1 MEPNESMNIFTK
13 GIVDDLDPLMV
24 DAAQWVFPTLNI
36 RIMNKQGQGVICTF
50 IEGNKAEFSLTP
62 GFLAIGSCQYNGVC
76 YIISHN
82 AISGEGEI
90 GCYPSPVDLDY
101 NQPHITIPP
110 TNPIFER
117 KYRPLLNY
125 INGTNTPVPLTDTRI
140 PLRATAF
147 NFDLE
152 HQVSVFPKES
162 YDGSIDLYLADY
174 KNVNR
179 VVNSGFNQEGR
190 YLDRLYFVND
200 FNTSMNQIQITGSV
214 LTVELN
220 SIETGGQLTAGI
232 YFASF
237 RYCDANHNSTHFIVT
252 SNACQIFE
260 GQITPLNDTEGG
272 ASSQIINKKIIFN
285 LTNVDTSYTFIN
297 VVLTKWYSNVDGVM
311 LHDSFLV
318 DTDYPIQGSN
328 SFPITITGEET
339 MIPFEESQL
348 LAGPAQLMEFCCR
361 DHIQINNRYYG
372 CNWKGIQ
379 KHHKALE
386 NFAQQITINYNDTLT
401 KPAGHTNE
409 YTPNLGL
416 GQYVDYQLTY
426 NEVGF
431 FRGESYPFGIQYEL
445 IDGSF
450 SDIYPTQG
458 IDGYDLNELLIEN
471 AYNLADPNHSKVNN
485 QGIFRFPKQEHSPS
499 FVNNNVRILGVK
511 FNNTQ
516 AIAWLAGNGD
526 PTEVAWF
533 LSNVRAIYYVRGERY
548 ETLQTQGLSMNV
560 CYPFMD
566 SKDELSI
573 TLHCSYPDPSFPPMP
588 YFHLSNGQY
597 DQSGYTDHVA
607 GQYPGIFTGHH
618 GAHQLWTGG
627 FWCGQYLGWQTFSG
641 GWWDNFVDASHKPNP
656 HKYFPVYRGYMPMI
670 YIQNAASPA
679 NYQFRYYQ
687 SRWFLVKNKY
697 AFYSPDILL
706 NRSMTTN
713 KFEYVKRVAKTYIPN
728 TDIWPTPDIWSH
740 EEFPIAGTYTDL
752 RPRITFAEVEGS
764 YFVTGINRSMSKID
778 NTNFVGL
785 PITHEPNN
793 TPSNYCNHFTDL
805 RTGDPDGYDTVGYY
819 MVKDQGVPNSE
830 QSWSNR
836 DVLSAPY
843 IAIEVTDDALT
854 ADITKNYNLD
864 IINIYDRDIENLVAN
879 PLLGFYGITPNIMG
893 GFNLNTTI
901 LYWRISNG
909 IIIRRND
916 PGYGLTDPTS
926 QSLAELNKLTFY
938 KGDCFLQKFY
948 FKQMSWHHSEFAGGT
963 GWNMIGRGITD
974 SSGDPDFQGPAGVV
988 WDRPWGTSTGDD
1000 KNRYT
1005 HGLIIGVVLECKVNS
1020 AMRNDGIDNSTTFFP
1035 HTSKGKSWSYYPQFN
1050 AGQESFSYNYGYHR
1064 QLDLNTFV
1072 RFNPYLPNIAKI
1084 HKTRIRHTPLNIPYA
1099 YTDAYRVLNPGD
1111 FKDYDLQYGQ
1121 MMALLNI
1128 HGKLVSVQ
1136 EGVINEHFFDQDQI
1150 KTSDTPGDL
1159 ILGLGPILSQSV
1171 RNLSDYGSQ
1180 HQWSINKKG
1189 YGVDWK
1195 KRVIWGLGIAS
1206 NDSGSTYATATN
1218 LSQALLIERW
1228 VHELFDSYDAFTDIL
1243 NVFPDTPVNGKG
1255 IVTGYDDK
1263 YHDIIFT
1270 FLMNRIS
1277 GWLLRPLRGSD
1288 EMITMI
1294 IDNGG
1299 IMDDHS
1305 VWIDSL
1311 PYYEYQP
1318 GITYPLGCIIWDSA
1332 NGIIYY
1338 NDIDGTVP
1346 IGKLPCWIH
1355 ATPVYEDL
1363 SRSLVYNIDRR
1374 VFIGE
1379 YSFTPNIYLNIN
1391 KDFFSNSGSIIYRHN
1406 DADPNNITNFYG
1418 TKYKG
1423 IISYIVNGGQR
1434 YSDIE
1439 KIFTNHFIESNDNPF
1454 SRVLYETA
1462 YQQSIHNGDA
1472 PDDFRTVQFWR
1483 NPEYNVRRWE
1493 IPIFVQTSGT
1503 DNVFNQESDM
1513 RGAWLKITVEY
1524 LKTVPQQIV
1533 KTVTKFIIG
1542 KNS

>member
-162 YDGSIDLYLADY
+162 YDGSVDLYLADY

-200 FNTSMNQIQITGSV
+200 FYSSMNQIQISGTIM
-214 LTVELN
+214 TVNLN
-220 SIETGGQLTAGI
+220 SIEAGGQLTCGI
-232 YFASF
+232 YFANF
-237 RYCDANHNSTHFIVT
+237 RYCDVNHNATHVIAV
-252 SNACQIFE
+252 SNACQVFDGE
-260 GQITPLNDTEGG
+260 VTQLNAVEGG
-272 ASSQIINKKIIFN
+272 QANQNSNKKIIFD

-297 VVLTKWYSNVDGVM
+297 VILTKWYSTVDGVM
-311 LHDSFLV
+311 LHESFLI
-318 DTDYPIQGSN
+318 DTDYEIGGTSTMQ
-328 SFPITITGEET
+328 ITITGEET

-348 LAGPAQLMEFCCR
+348 LAGPSQLMEFCCR

-409 YTPNLGL
+409 YTPNLDL
-416 GQYVDYQLTY
+416 GQYTDYFFTY
-426 NEVGF
+426 DHVGY
-431 FRGESYPFGIQYEL
+431 FRGEGYPFGIQYEL
-445 IDGSF
+445 IDGSIT
-450 SDIYPTQG
+450 DIYPTQG
-458 IDGYDLNELLIEN
+458 CDGYNLDKFAIDN
-471 AYNLADPNHSKVNN
+471 AYIIGDVNHNLVNN
-485 QGIFRFPKQEHSPS
+485 QGIFRFPRQEYSPA
-499 FVNNNVRILGVK
+499 FVNNNIKILGVK
-511 FNNTQ
+511 FNNTD
-516 AIAWLAGNGD
+516 AIAWLGGAGT
-526 PTEVAWF
+526 PAEVQWF
-533 LSNVRAIYYVRGERY
+533 LNNVRAIYYVRGERK
-548 ETLQTQGLSMNV
+548 ETLKSQGITMNV
-560 CYPFMD
+560 CYPHID
-566 SKDELSI
+566 SSQEFNITDEC
-573 TLHCSYPDPSFPPMP
+573 TMN
-588 YFHLSNGQY
+588 SNAYHSGQEWNDGVYSAYGVNGSENGSHYLGQY
-597 DQSGYTDHVA
+597 SGKFV
-607 GQYPGIFTGHH
+607 GVTG
-618 GAHQLWTGG
+618 ATQDWITN
-627 FWCGQYLGWQTFSG
+627 FWCAQAIQNDLGYWNNENTHAELCT
-641 GWWDNFVDASHKPNP
+641 WKPSE
-656 HKYFPVYRGYMPMI
+656 KFFPVYRGYMPMM
-670 YIQNAASPA
+670 YIRKYYSDH
-679 NYQFRYYQ
+679 RYYQ
-687 SRWFLVKNKY
+687 SRWFLIKNKY
-697 AFYSPDILL
+697 AYYSPDIIL
-706 NRSMTTN
+706 NSSYDIDT
-713 KFEYVKRVAKTYIPN
+713 FEYVKRVAKTFTKWN
-728 TDIWPTPDIWSH
+728 GADCWSH
-740 EEFPIAGTYTDL
+740 EYPSLSPIDL
-752 RPRITFAEVEGS
+752 RPYITFAEVEGS
-764 YFVTGINRSMSKID
+764 YIVNVDRPISKI
-778 NTNFVGL
+778 NNAIKVGL
-785 PITHEPNN
+785 PYTHDPSN
-793 TPSNYCNHFTDL
+793 TPTNYCNHFTDI
-805 RTGDPDGYDTVGYY
+805 RTGDPDGYTTCGFYI
-819 MVKDQGVPNSE
+819 VKRQYQSNE
-830 QSWSNR
+830 QQWCNR
-836 DVLSAPY
+836 DVLTAPY
-843 IAIEVTDDALT
+843 IALEISDDNDNINLSGH
-854 ADITKNYNLD
+854 NYNLD
-864 IINIYDRDIENLVAN
+864 IVNIYDRNIDNIGQW
-879 PLLGFYGITPNIMG
+879 PLLGLFGITPNGSG

-901 LYWRISNG
+901 LYSRISKAIMIDRLDINFGLDGLDG
-909 IIIRRND
+909 IG
-916 PGYGLTDPTS
+916 PL
-926 QSLAELNKLTFY
+926 ELKKLVLY

-948 FKQMSWHHSEFAGGT
+948 FKQLSWDHSDFAAGGGT
-963 GWNMIGRGITD
+963 NLDHGITD
-974 SSGDPDFQGPAGVV
+974 SGTDVDFVGPAGVV
-988 WDRPWGTSTGDD
+988 WDKPGGNSDDDD
-1000 KNRYT
+1000 KIRYT
-1005 HGLIIGVVLECKVNS
+1005 HGLVLGVVIESKINP

-1035 HTSKGKSWSYYPQFN
+1035 HTSKGKSWAFYPQFK
-1050 AGQESFSYNYGYHR
+1050 AGQECFSYNYGYHR

-1072 RFNPYLPNIAKI
+1072 RYNPYLPNIAKI

-1206 NDSGSTYATATN
+1206 NDSGSTYATVTN

-1454 SRVLYETA
+1454 SRILYETA
-1462 YQQSIHNGDA
+1462 WQQSIHNGDA

-1513 RGAWLKITVEY
+1513 RGAWLKVTVEY